1 MAKAVPPPPPP
12 PSAPIDINLRDALE
26 ERYLAYALSTIMG
39 RALPDARDGLKP
51 VHRRIL
57 YGMHVLKL
65 DPGSAFKKCAK
76 IVGDVMGSF
85 HPHGDQAIYEAL
97 VRLAQDFASR
107 YPLIEGQGNFGNID
121 GDNAA
126 AYRYTEA
133 RMTDVARLL
142 MEGVEEDAVDW
153 RDNYSGD
160 TQEPVVMPS
169 AVPNLLAN
177 GAQGIAVGM
186 ATSIPPHNIA
196 ELCDAALYLI
206 AHPGADAEA
215 LAEFVPG
222 PDFPTGGVV
231 IDERSAIL
239 ETYRTGRGAFRL
251 RARWTKEDAGRGGW
265 VAVVTQIPYGV
276 QKSRLIEEI
285 AKLLNERKL
294 PLLADVRDESTE
306 DVRIVLEPRTRAVEP
321 ETLMELLFKLTELES
336 RISVN
341 MNVLV
346 DGVTPRVVSLSEAL
360 QQWLDHRRAVLVR
373 RSRHRLAA
381 IDRRLELLAGM
392 IVVFLNLDEVI
403 RIIREDE
410 EPKEALKVRFALTE
424 PQVVYVLDTRLRSL
438 RRLEEMALRKE
449 QDDLTKEK
457 TSIEAL
463 IASDRKQ
470 WQMIAVE
477 IRDVK
482 KKFAPD
488 TKLGRRRTSFEA
500 APDVVVADL
509 ASAMIEREP
518 LTILVSQKGWIR
530 ALKGHAA
537 DLSAA
542 TFKGDDGLKTSF
554 FAETTSKILVLASD
568 GKVFTLDA
576 AKLPGGRGQ
585 GEPIRLMADIDES
598 ASIVAV
604 WAYGPS
610 AKRLIAASDGNGFIV
625 GDDELLSSTRKGRA
639 VINVTAPASAALIV
653 TRCGRPC
660 RRHRAEP
667 QAPCLSARPA
677 QRDGARQGH
686 APSALQGR
694 RHIRRQSLRRRRRLD
709 LARLGRTDVHRLEAR
724 TQRVGR
730 QSRRGRPSAAE
741 RVSEEQPVRGV
752 GKGEWRISGAA
763 STLDCSAKSRG

>member
-1 MAKAVPPPPPP
+1 MAKAVPPPPVPP
-12 PSAPIDINLRDALE
+12 PQAPIDVNLRDALE

-57 YGMHVLKL
+57 YGMHILKL

-97 VRLAQDFASR
+97 VRLAQDFVSR

-142 MEGVEEDAVDW
+142 MEGVEEDSVAW

-206 AHPGADAEA
+206 SHPGAETEA
-215 LAEFVPG
+215 LTNFVKG

-231 IDERSAIL
+231 IDLKAAIV

-251 RARWTKEDAGRGGW
+251 RARWAKEETGRGGW
-265 VAVVTQIPYGV
+265 VAVVTEIPYGV
-276 QKSRLIEEI
+276 QKSRLIEAI
-285 AKLLNERKL
+285 ANLMNERKL
-294 PLLADVRDESTE
+294 PLLADIRDESTE
-306 DVRIVLEPRTRAVEP
+306 DVRIVLEPRSRAVEP
-321 ETLMELLFKLTELES
+321 ATLMESLFRLSELET

-346 DGVTPRVVSLSEAL
+346 DGVIPRVVSLGEAL
-360 QQWLDHRRAVLVR
+360 QQWLDHRRVVLVR

-381 IDRRLELLAGM
+381 IDKRLELLAGM

-403 RIIREDE
+403 RIVREDDD
-410 EPKEALKVRFALTE
+410 PKEALKARFGLTE
-424 PQVVYVLDTRLRSL
+424 PQAVYILDTRLRSL

-449 QDDLTKEK
+449 EDDLKQEK
-457 TSIEAL
+457 ASIESLLGAE
-463 IASDRKQ
+463 RKQ
-470 WQMIAVE
+470 WQMITVE
-477 IRDVK
+477 IRDVR
-482 KKFAPD
+482 KKFGPE
-488 TKLGRRRTSFEA
+488 TKLGRRRTTFED
-500 APDVVVADL
+500 APDVVVGDL
-509 ASAMIEREP
+509 AEAMIEREP
-518 LTILVSQKGWIR
+518 LTIVVSEKGWIR
-530 ALKGHAA
+530 AMKGQVA
-537 DLSAA
+537 DLSSVS
-542 TFKGDDGLKTSF
+542 FKTDDGLKTAF
-554 FAETTSKILVLASD
+554 FAETTSKILVMTSD

-576 AKLPGGRGQ
+576 AKLPGGRSQ

-604 WAYGPS
+604 WPHAPGGR
-610 AKRLIAASDGNGFIV
+610 RLIVASDGNGFLA
-625 GDDELLSSTRKGRA
+625 GEDDLLSSTRKGRA
-639 VINVTAPASAALIV
+639 VLNLTGSAKAALIV
-653 TRCGRPC
+653 PAFGDHVAVIGENRKLLVFPISQLNAMARGKGTRLQRYKDGGVSDARVFSIADGLTWRDSAGRTFTVAKPELNEWIGN
-660 RRHRAEP
+660 RAE
-667 QAPCLSARPA
+667 A
-677 QRDGARQGH
+677 
-686 APSALQGR
+686 GR
-694 RHIRRQSLRRRRRLD
+694 L
-709 LARLGRTDVHRLEAR
+709 
-724 TQRVGR
+724 
-730 QSRRGRPSAAE
+730 P
-741 RVSEEQPVRGV
+741 P
-752 GKGEWRISGAA
+752 KGFPRNNRFEG
-763 STLDCSAKSRG
+763 